1 MKSWQG
7 ILINGCI
14 TVLAVFMAVGLFLP
28 DAPPDKTKE
37 IPEALNAQIKDV
49 RLKLTAIEDAIL
61 KQKEQ
66 AAITPAPSEPTENP
80 GALAKL
86 GQKLDMILGKL
97 AVLENQ
103 GSGAQAPQTFGRSFG
118 SSPMLPGQLPTSLF
132 AKGHNPR
139 SWIDNLPDDKKQE
152 VEIIL
157 QENAIRIREKL
168 PPPDPDGT
176 LPDRETVTRIIK
188 ENDLLLKQEL
198 KAVLNEEE
206 YQQFQDAHPRLR
218 IQFPKRPTT
227 QRNP

>member
-14 TVLAVFMAVGLFLP
+14 TVLAVFVAVGLFLP

-37 IPEALNAQIKDV
+37 IPESLNAQIKEIQ
-49 RLKLTAIEDAIL
+49 LKLSIIEEAVL
-61 KQKEQ
+61 NQKKQRSI
-66 AAITPAPSEPTENP
+66 APVTSAPSKNSE
-80 GALAKL
+80 GLSKL
-86 GQKLDMILGKL
+86 DKKLDMILGKM

-118 SSPMLPGQLPTSLF
+118 PPPMLPGQLPPSLF

-139 SWIDNLPDDKKQE
+139 SWIDNLPDNKKRE

-157 QENAIRIREKL
+157 QENTIRVRENL

-176 LPDRETVTRIIK
+176 LPDRETVTRIMK

-206 YQQFQDAHPRLR
+206 YQQFQDAHPRPK
-218 IQFPKRPTT
+218 IQFPKRPTR